1 MEIPLPLEILIV
13 EDNELHR
20 ELIVRMLDL
29 VGYAADVVTSGEEAI
44 EAVEQKEY
52 ALILMDLAMPNLDG
66 FATTAQIRKNL
77 LPESYIIAV
86 TALNFDNP
94 KEAVRKAGMDD
105 ILQKPILLD
114 DFRAALARF
123 HDAQLS

>member
-1 MEIPLPLEILIV
+1 MHIPLPLDILLV

-29 VGYAADVVTSGEEAI
+29 VGYSADVVTNGTEALQ
-44 EAVEQKEY
+44 AVEKKEY
-52 ALILMDLAMPNLDG
+52 ELIFMDLAMPLLDG
-66 FATTAQIRKNL
+66 FETTRTIRSHNAMQDT
-77 LPESYIIAV
+77 YIIAV
-86 TALNFDNP
+86 TALSSP
-94 KEAVRKAGMDD
+94 KEKCRSAGIDD

-123 HDAQLS
+123 HSTHN